1 MKAANL
7 RIKSGRLP
15 NRVEW
20 ILSINELT
28 NICVQ
33 LLMTT
38 KKNQGCGCSS
48 IPFSLILVILGGGY
62 WWLIYQGNFT
72 KISKFFPNLPLAN
85 LPLIGQAKPVTPAI
99 PARTNSILPSTPTS
113 KMAIEDR
120 KVSAPISKP
129 TTAPVEPQTLTPPLK
144 SPVSIISKPAPP
156 KTDWDKKVIR
166 GIYIS
171 RYQITNDADEQTIR
185 QRVRSYRAQGI
196 NTIIHGVWGN
206 GCTMYSS
213 EVMQQMVGAKSC
225 PNLFADRWLD
235 WTIDEAH
242 QQGMQVHAY
251 FEKGIKIDKN
261 SPIFDLAISKKW
273 IVPGVDRTYA
283 KIEHYVLD
291 VEVPEVANLF
301 KKMLAEFVIKY
312 PQIDAV
318 QWDDYLGY
326 YAELPGKVD
335 RTASLTKF
343 VQQMIAGMKAANP
356 NVSFDLCHH
365 NPYWAKRYFAADW
378 ENWHVDRAF
387 IQNYSEKNFNEEL
400 NYVVNYAGIAIADNQ
415 FHRLKELV
423 ANPKVKG
430 ILIFP
435 LAGKPEETA
444 GKLQKVLQANS
455 SSNLATTK
463 QQKDSLELDKT
474 APAR

>member
-1 MKAANL
+1 
-7 RIKSGRLP
+7 
-15 NRVEW
+15 
-20 ILSINELT
+20 
-28 NICVQ
+28 
-33 LLMTT
+33 MTT
-38 KKNQGCGCSS
+38 NKPQGCGCSS
-48 IPFSLILVILGGGY
+48 IPLSLVLAILGGSY
-62 WWLIYQGNFT
+62 WWLIYQGNFS
-72 KISKFFPNLPLAN
+72 KISKFFPNLQLAN
-85 LPLIGQAKPVTPAI
+85 LPFIGKSQPVTPAI
-99 PARTNSILPSTPTS
+99 SATAKPILSSTPTI
-113 KMAIEDR
+113 KMAIDNSTV
-120 KVSAPISKP
+120 KVSVPINKP
-129 TTAPVEPQTLTPPLK
+129 TTAVINPQAVTPQLK
-144 SPVSIISKPAPP
+144 LPASIVSKPVPP

-166 GIYIS
+166 GIYVS

-185 QRVRSYRAQGI
+185 QRIRSYRAQGI

-213 EVMQQMVGAKSC
+213 EVMQQMVGIKSC
-225 PNLFADRWLD
+225 PNLFADRWLE

-242 QQGMQVHAY
+242 KQGMQVHAY
-251 FEKGIKIDKN
+251 FEKGIKIDQN
-261 SPIFDLAISKKW
+261 SPIFDLAVSKKW

-283 KIEHYVLD
+283 KVEHYVLD
-291 VEVPEVANLF
+291 VDVPEVGNLF
-301 KKMLAEFVIKY
+301 KKMLAEFVTKY
-312 PQIDAV
+312 PQVDAV

-343 VQQMIAGMKAANP
+343 VQQMISEMKAANP

-444 GKLQKVLQANS
+444 VRLRQTIQANG
-455 SSNLATTK
+455 NLDLTK
-463 QQKDSLELDKT
+463 PQKELSERDKT
-474 APAR
+474 SPKR